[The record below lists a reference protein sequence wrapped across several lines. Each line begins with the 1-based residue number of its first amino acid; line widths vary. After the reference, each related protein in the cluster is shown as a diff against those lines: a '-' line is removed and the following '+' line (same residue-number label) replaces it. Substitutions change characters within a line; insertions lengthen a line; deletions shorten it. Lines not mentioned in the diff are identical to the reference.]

1 MSESEQP
8 TPEQLVAELQKAK
21 VGEFVVH
28 TCSLFA
34 SLAYGKLSAEA
45 RDLEDARMA
54 IEAVKALQPLLPEAA
69 RADVQSVVANLQLT
83 YAEAAA
89 APPPE

>member
-1 MSESEQP
+1 VERVSEAEQP

-34 SLAYGKLSAEA
+34 SLAYGKLAPETRDLGEA
-45 RDLEDARMA
+45 RLAIDAL
-54 IEAVKALQPLLPEAA
+54 KALQPLLPEAA
-69 RADVQSVVANLQLT
+69 RADVQNVVANLQLA
-83 YAEAAA
+83 YAEAAQA
-89 APPPE
+89 

>member
-1 MSESEQP
+1 VSEGEQP

-45 RDLEDARMA
+45 RDLDDARLA
-54 IEAVKALQPLLPEAA
+54 IEALKALQPLLAEDA
-69 RADVQSVVANLQLT
+69 RADVQSVVANLQLA
-83 YAEAAA
+83 YAEAAVTPA
-89 APPPE
+89 E